1 MLHSTCSL
9 QGQEKSFH
17 CIQHYTISKVII
29 GEQRYSLLKQQA
41 FAIIREQRLYLT
53 QQIKEHYFLVPLL
66 LLYTDGVLELQ
77 FLGLFSFLNPWNV
90 IT

>member
-9 QGQEKSFH
+9 RGQEKSFH
-17 CIQHYTISKVII
+17 CIQHYTISKAII

-53 QQIKEHYFLVPLL
+53 QQKKRELFSCATL
-66 LLYTDGVLELQ
+66 LLYTDRVLEL
-77 FLGLFSFLNPWNV
+77 
-90 IT
+90 

>member
-9 QGQEKSFH
+9 RGQEKSFH

-41 FAIIREQRLYLT
+41 FAIIRQQRLYLT
-53 QQIKEHYFLVPLL
+53 QQKKA
-66 LLYTDGVLELQ
+66 
-77 FLGLFSFLNPWNV
+77 LFSCATSASLHWQTFVIIILGAFKKNPWNM